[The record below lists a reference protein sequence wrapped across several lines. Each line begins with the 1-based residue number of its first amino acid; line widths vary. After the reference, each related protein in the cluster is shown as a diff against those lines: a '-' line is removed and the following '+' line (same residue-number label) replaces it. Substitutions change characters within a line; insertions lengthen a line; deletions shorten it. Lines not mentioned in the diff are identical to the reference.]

1 MLTNPQE
8 SRLRAER
15 LRCGL
20 SLRET
25 ARRAGIEPAHLSRVE
40 RCQASLS
47 LAALVRVAC
56 VLNLTV
62 LSQEL
67 ETLISEHGQEVVDD
81 GS

>member
-25 ARRAGIEPAHLSRVE
+25 ARRAGIEAAHLSRVE
-40 RCQASLS
+40 RGQASLS
-47 LAALVRVAC
+47 VAALARVAC
-56 VLNLTV
+56 VLNMKV
-62 LSQEL
+62 LSEEL
-67 ETLISEHGQEVVDD
+67 ETLMNERGQGVIDD
-81 GS
+81 AP